1 MASGDR
7 ERRSQRTI
15 SATDTEWRQI
25 AARAKRAGLP
35 ISRFVVQRLTEP
47 VEDAAPAPGLSRQ
60 AAVDLRVLLKIEQG
74 RFREHGQPGAWD
86 ALVSEAEAEV
96 DGEEA
101 LG

>member
-1 MASGDR
+1 MAPGDR

-15 SATDTEWRQI
+15 TATDTEWRQI

-35 ISRFVVQRLTEP
+35 ISRFVVRRLTEP
-47 VEDAAPAPGLSRQ
+47 VEDAAPGLSRQ
-60 AAVDLRVLLKIEQG
+60 AAVDLRVLVKIEQG
-74 RFREHGQPGAWD
+74 RLREHGPAGAWD
-86 ALVSEAEAEV
+86 GLVSEAEAEV

>member
-1 MASGDR
+1 MAAGDR

-47 VEDAAPAPGLSRQ
+47 VEDAAPGLSRQ
-60 AAVDLRVLLKIEQG
+60 AAVDLRVLVKIEQG

-86 ALVSEAEAEV
+86 GLVSEAEAEV

-101 LG
+101 FG